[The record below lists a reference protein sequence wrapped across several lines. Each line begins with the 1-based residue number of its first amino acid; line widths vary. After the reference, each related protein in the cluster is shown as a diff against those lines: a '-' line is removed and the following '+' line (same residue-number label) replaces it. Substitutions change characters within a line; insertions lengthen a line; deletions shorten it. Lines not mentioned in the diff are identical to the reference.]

1 MARSDREID
10 ASLKVTAAQKAAADA
25 ALDAAEKAKIRAAQG
40 VTASAA
46 PFVGATPVETALGRD
61 IGKSV
66 ARPTVAQRITTATTT
81 RKTGTEDNP
90 IPYAPPAGANWNLYS
105 GVWKLYYK
113 GALIGNKDGFD
124 QSIIDSINAKTT
136 TKFVNN
142 PNNPNDPNNPN
153 NPSDPDNPD
162 TTIKKVIDPTGPST
176 NITVLKSLL
185 SSLGYSKTL
194 VDSSTQYFMSLIA
207 EGLDYDNIVSLYTD
221 AKDYTLKSG
230 QKITSPFYE
239 QYGYLNEGLTQ
250 PKSAADLFQFVE
262 GTKNLIKSYN
272 ISSKFA
278 EPDALKKYI
287 ANNVTVAKL
296 DERIMS
302 AKLRTITADPQYV
315 NTLRQ
320 LKYINNSEDLTDFF
334 LDPKIGE
341 AQLEINRK
349 TASFATE
356 AMRRADKGISFN
368 ADALTRNAAT
378 LISQGRS
385 EAQIADIANQGY
397 ETIGQVLQPSVG
409 LSNIFEG
416 ANAATAQTIQT
427 ELEAEQFLGLESARR
442 KKLKELGTNIFNQS
456 TGMST
461 GRTVSYSNY
470 SSAGQI

>member
-1 MARSDREID
+1 MAS
-10 ASLKVTAAQKAAADA
+10 KPKTTAQKQLDQANALLTKAKAQLATVEKQQASTTAYLAADKAEVKAQKLADVKATREADLAAKSATRAAAIPTRLPVA
-25 ALDAAEKAKIRAAQG
+25 STTY
-40 VTASAA
+40 TA
-46 PFVGATPVETALGRD
+46 PVVPVE
-61 IGKSV
+61 
-66 ARPTVAQRITTATTT
+66 
-81 RKTGTEDNP
+81 
-90 IPYAPPAGANWNLYS
+90 
-105 GVWKLYYK
+105 
-113 GALIGNKDGFD
+113 
-124 QSIIDSINAKTT
+124 
-136 TKFVNN
+136 
-142 PNNPNDPNNPN
+142 
-153 NPSDPDNPD
+153 
-162 TTIKKVIDPTGPST
+162 PTGPST

-185 SSLGYSKTL
+185 SGFGYSKTL

-207 EGLDYDNIVSLYTD
+207 EDLDYDNIVSLYTD
-221 AKDYTLKSG
+221 SKDYTLKSG
-230 QKITSPFYE
+230 QKVTSPFYE

-287 ANNVTVAKL
+287 ANNVTVEKL

-356 AMRRADKGISFN
+356 ALRRSDKGISFN
-368 ADALTRNAAT
+368 ADALARNAAT

-397 ETIGQVLQPSVG
+397 ETIGQVLQPEVG

-416 ANAATAQTIQT
+416 ANAANAQTIQT
-427 ELEAEQFLGLESARR
+427 ELEAEQFLGLESSRR

>member
-1 MARSDREID
+1 MAQ
-10 ASLKVTAAQKAAADA
+10 TAAQKKAASLALLKNAEAALKRAQAADDNSSEIAATARRRAVVDTAPAPVATRSSRAAEVTAARLASSPIAQEAARTTA
-25 ALDAAEKAKIRAAQG
+25 ALKSFTAKGGLLG
-40 VTASAA
+40 VPGSNIQTTNPASLAK
-46 PFVGATPVETALGRD
+46 VGSNVYQMLG
-61 IGKSV
+61 
-66 ARPTVAQRITTATTT
+66 
-81 RKTGTEDNP
+81 GT
-90 IPYAPPAGANWNLYS
+90 LYFS
-105 GVWKLYYK
+105 GVPYNGKYGDQTYIDGILQGAESDTSDTSDTGNTK
-113 GALIGNKDGFD
+113 GLT
-124 QSIIDSINAKTT
+124 SSTNA
-136 TKFVNN
+136 
-142 PNNPNDPNNPN
+142 
-153 NPSDPDNPD
+153 S
-162 TTIKKVIDPTGPST
+162 GPST

-230 QKITSPFYE
+230 QKVTSPFYE

-349 TASFATE
+349 TVSFATE
-356 AMRRADKGISFN
+356 AMRRSDKGISFN
-368 ADALTRNAAT
+368 PESLTKNAAT
-378 LISQGRS
+378 LIGQGRS

-427 ELEAEQFLGLESARR
+427 ELEAEQFLGLESSRR

-461 GRTVSYSNY
+461 GRTTSYSNY
-470 SSAGQI
+470 SIAGQI

>member
-1 MARSDREID
+1 MAQ
-10 ASLKVTAAQKAAADA
+10 TAAQKKAAALKKAAAAALKRAQAADDNSSEIAATARRRAVIDTAPTPEPAPVVSNTPRLDAVKAATAARVAADA
-25 ALDAAEKAKIRAAQG
+25 ALKESTKPAD
-40 VTASAA
+40 
-46 PFVGATPVETALGRD
+46 L
-61 IGKSV
+61 
-66 ARPTVAQRITTATTT
+66 
-81 RKTGTEDNP
+81 DN
-90 IPYAPPAGANWNLYS
+90 PPAGTYYQWHVFAGGGGEWRLIKTGS
-105 GVWKLYYK
+105 FGGVTGN
-113 GALIGNKDGFD
+113 GAVVGGGDVVVGGGD
-124 QSIIDSINAKTT
+124 NA
-136 TKFVNN
+136 VVVG
-142 PNNPNDPNNPN
+142 
-153 NPSDPDNPD
+153 D
-162 TTIKKVIDPTGPST
+162 TTIKKVIDPAGPST

-230 QKITSPFYE
+230 QKVTSPFYE

-287 ANNVTVAKL
+287 ANNVTVEKL

-416 ANAATAQTIQT
+416 ANAANAQTIQT

-442 KKLKELGTNIFNQS
+442 KKLKELGTNIFKQS

>member
-1 MARSDREID
+1 MPTDSQNEAR
-10 ASLKVTAAQKAAADA
+10 LKKAAAA
-25 ALDAAEKAKIRAAQG
+25 ALKRATAIDNSAEIEATARRRAVIDTAPTPAPVSNTPKLDAVKAASVVRKAAD
-40 VTASAA
+40 VSLKESTKPAD
-46 PFVGATPVETALGRD
+46 L
-61 IGKSV
+61 
-66 ARPTVAQRITTATTT
+66 
-81 RKTGTEDNP
+81 DN
-90 IPYAPPAGANWNLYS
+90 PPAGTYYQWHVFAGGGGEWRLIKVGSFGGGDASGNL
-105 GVWKLYYK
+105 GGGNLGGGNDA
-113 GALIGNKDGFD
+113 GAGGSSTLK
-124 QSIIDSINAKTT
+124 SVT
-136 TKFVNN
+136 
-142 PNNPNDPNNPN
+142 DPA
-153 NPSDPDNPD
+153 
-162 TTIKKVIDPTGPST
+162 GPST

-230 QKITSPFYE
+230 QKVTSPFYE

-287 ANNVTVAKL
+287 ANNVTVEKL

-356 AMRRADKGISFN
+356 ALRRSDKGISFN
-368 ADALTRNAAT
+368 ADALARNAAT

-397 ETIGQVLQPSVG
+397 ETIGQVLQPEVG

-416 ANAATAQTIQT
+416 ANAANAQTIQT
-427 ELEAEQFLGLESARR
+427 ELEAEQFLGLESSRR
-442 KKLKELGTNIFNQS
+442 KKLKELGTNIMNQK
-456 TGMST
+456 TGRDT

-470 SSAGQI
+470 SIAGQI